1 MRFGELQDTS
11 LIGRSLGVLHY
22 VLAASPRYLDRR
34 GTPRSID
41 GLKQHACLRYL
52 RAGRP
57 LAFTFADG
65 TRIVPEGPFDTD
77 DAHYLIEAALEG
89 AGITQ
94 FMRLAIQD
102 DLANGRLR
110 IVLPE
115 IPMSTEPVYVLHPF
129 GRQLPLRARLFID
142 FLVEAIGGLSG
153 R

>member
-1 MRFGELQDTS
+1 VSRPEEL
-11 LIGRSLGVLHY
+11 H
-22 VLAASPRYLDRR
+22 P
-34 GTPRSID
+34 
-41 GLKQHACLRYL
+41 
-52 RAGRP
+52 RP

-65 TRIVPEGPFDTD
+65 TRVVPEGPFDTD

-129 GRQLPLRARLFID
+129 GRQLPLRVRLFID